1 MPTVFTPPR
10 RKSWARSDVSSDV
23 TAVFCRDDVGMS
35 EGGSVR
41 GGGGGGVGRS
51 YQAAGP
57 SGPPRYKVPYN
68 TDLFR
73 TGLFSSLSSFCSDSE
88 RDTET
93 EVEEK
98 ASKPGER
105 RRELQQSLSDCW
117 GSVRDKVE
125 FAEHGEKLLQL
136 GSFHFTQ

>member
-1 MPTVFTPPR
+1 MQR
-10 RKSWARSDVSSDV
+10 
-23 TAVFCRDDVGMS
+23 G
-35 EGGSVR
+35 R
-41 GGGGGGVGRS
+41 GGAELPGSRPQRS
-51 YQAAGP
+51 
-57 SGPPRYKVPYN
+57 SKVRFPN
-68 TDLFR
+68 TDLLQ

-98 ASKPGER
+98 ASKHGER

-125 FAEHGEKLLQL
+125 FAEHGEKPLQL
-136 GSFHFTQ
+136 GSFHLIQ